1 MVTENYFSIFGG
13 TRLENEVIIK
23 RNESYI
29 TNILAKSYFKK
40 TSIVLRVMIIYIP
53 VLLLNTYFLL
63 SNYEHISSDFGMV
76 IGLIFAIMWM
86 LWGPILIYKYEV
98 KVYPK
103 FWLNLLDVCSES
115 DDEKIMKLNTSISKK
130 SELLKKIIFV
140 TWLSLIFITIYFG
153 FDKLK
158 ILGIHNMMEPDFA
171 IFLLDLII
179 AAYLTSLGLS
189 QTLIMIYTFIV
200 LEKTITIPLDI
211 NNKDGV
217 GNYSL
222 MFSYCFPTTLYLGSG
237 VLFIPV
243 LIEFTSTMEN
253 IVIGLVSSLV
263 ILYSLFL
270 LFSMLIPLFKG
281 YTMADRSKS
290 SQIYELTKKLNKAV
304 DECMISPTSENE
316 RIWKT
321 LKQKIDQI
329 DKIPT
334 YPFQVSIIMK
344 IASTTLLPIFVFVM
358 KLFFTPEAVE
368 NIKNLLIAIF

>member
-1 MVTENYFSIFGG
+1 MEDKV
-13 TRLENEVIIK
+13 LELGDKVIELGEKVLIK
-23 RNESYI
+23 NNESYI
-29 TNILAKSYFKK
+29 TSLLRKNSFKK
-40 TSIVLRVMIIYIP
+40 TPLILRIIIIYIP
-53 VLLLNTYFLL
+53 VLILNTYFLL
-63 SNYEHISSDFGMV
+63 SNYEQISGDLGMV

-98 KVYPK
+98 KVYPN
-103 FWLNLLDVCSES
+103 FWLKLIDICSES
-115 DDEKIMKLNTSISKK
+115 DKEQIIKLKTNISKK

-140 TWLSLIFITIYFG
+140 SWLSLIFITIYFG

-158 ILGIHNMMEPDFA
+158 ILGIDNMMEPDFA

-200 LEKTITIPLDI
+200 LEKNITIPLDI

-222 MFSYCFPTTLYLGSG
+222 MFGYCFPTTLYLGSG

-243 LIEFTSTMEN
+243 LIEFTSTMEI
-253 IVIGLVSSLV
+253 IVTGLVSSLI

-290 SQIYELTKKLNKAV
+290 SQIYELTKKLNRAI
-304 DECMISPTSENE
+304 DECLISPTSENE
-316 RIWKT
+316 RIYKT
-321 LKQKIDQI
+321 LKQKVDQV

-334 YPFQVSIIMK
+334 YPFQVNIIIK
-344 IASTTLLPIFVFVM
+344 IASTTLLPIFVFIL
-358 KLFFTPEAVE
+358 KLFFTPEAVD